1 MEKKTPLLDEIGR
14 KHGMKVPGNYFADFT
29 EKMTESLPEREF
41 PELVQ
46 PSLWLRVRP
55 WIYMA
60 AMFVGAALI
69 IRVASDENVYGNI
82 LGGKRR
88 NS

>member
-46 PSLWLRVRP
+46 ASGKTVDLYGSHVCR
-55 WIYMA
+55 YMA
-60 AMFVGAALI
+60 Y
-69 IRVASDENVYGNI
+69 DENVYGNI

>member
-60 AMFVGAALI
+60 SMFV
-69 IRVASDENVYGNI
+69 RHENNEKV
-82 LGGKRR
+82 
-88 NS
+88 

>member
-46 PSLWLRVRP
+46 PSLWLRKTVDLYGSHVCR
-55 WIYMA
+55 YMA
-60 AMFVGAALI
+60 Y
-69 IRVASDENVYGNI
+69 DENVYGI
-82 LGGKRR
+82 FSVEKRR

>member
-29 EKMTESLPEREF
+29 EKMA
-41 PELVQ
+41 
-46 PSLWLRVRP
+46 
-55 WIYMA
+55 Y
-60 AMFVGAALI
+60 
-69 IRVASDENVYGNI
+69 DENVYGNI

>member
-29 EKMTESLPEREF
+29 GKGISRTRATFVMASGKTVDLYGSHVCR
-41 PELVQ
+41 
-46 PSLWLRVRP
+46 
-55 WIYMA
+55 YMA
-60 AMFVGAALI
+60 Y
-69 IRVASDENVYGNI
+69 DENVYGNI

>member
-46 PSLWLRVRP
+46 PSLWLRVRHFCR
-55 WIYMA
+55 YMA
-60 AMFVGAALI
+60 F
-69 IRVASDENVYGNI
+69 DENVYGNI
-82 LGGKRR
+82 LCGIRR
-88 NS
+88 IS